1 MPSIEAIIAG
11 LEQAS
16 QSRIENKQIKAVYL
30 HTSGTGE
37 LVDNEF
43 PLGELDE
50 TVYDDADLK
59 QIEASESSLLP
70 ACTYLPRWVADA
82 WLGSFVV
89 PETRDHRKETNKY
102 VALYAPPSYA

>member
-59 QIEASESSLLP
+59 QIEASESSS
-70 ACTYLPRWVADA
+70 YLP
-82 WLGSFVV
+82 V
-89 PETRDHRKETNKY
+89 PDCRDGLLMLDLLR
-102 VALYAPPSYA
+102 S